1 MKNKN
6 YNRNPGGHNQW
17 KLRSDEEIQKIIDK
31 HPTWTKKDF
40 RGEGKLNPNKKS
52 ALLTRKETER
62 NSLKFYQ
69 IGKRSNIKKIIKH
82 STSNSIREF
91 KSGKID
97 FYILRNRASTKQIRD
112 NMSVSEKRAYD
123 KEIYENLTDKQKEK
137 KNERN
142 RKYYK
147 NMSVE
152 QRKNKKKYDRI
163 AAKKR
168 WKNITDEEWEIKK
181 ERDREYQRR
190 KREEEYYYES
200 FK

>member
-1 MKNKN
+1 VKNKN
-6 YNRNPGGHNQW
+6 HNRNPEGHNQW

-82 STSNSIREF
+82 STKNSIIEF

-97 FYILRNRASTKQIRD
+97 LYTFRNRASTKQIRD
-112 NMSVSEKRAYD
+112 NMSESEKRAYD
-123 KEIYENLTDKQKEK
+123 KKIYENLTIQQLVDK
-137 KNERN
+137 
-142 RKYYK
+142 
-147 NMSVE
+147 
-152 QRKNKKKYDRI
+152 
-163 AAKKR
+163 
-168 WKNITDEEWEIKK
+168 
-181 ERDREYQRR
+181 R
-190 KREEEYYYES
+190 KRQKKYYYET
-200 FK
+200 FKNK

>member
-6 YNRNPGGHNQW
+6 HNRNPEGHNQW
-17 KLRSDEEIQKIIDK
+17 ILRNDEEIQKIIDK
-31 HPTWTKKDF
+31 NPTWTKKDF
-40 RGEGKLNPNKKS
+40 RGEGKLNPNRKN

-62 NSLKFYQ
+62 PFLKFYQ
-69 IGKRSNIKKIIKH
+69 TGKRSNMKRIFNH
-82 STSNSIREF
+82 STSNSISEF

-97 FYILRNRASTKQIRD
+97 LYILRNRASTKQIRD
-112 NMSVSEKRAYD
+112 NTSDSEKRAYD

-142 RKYYK
+142 IKYYE

-152 QRKNKKKYDRI
+152 QRKRKKKYDMI
-163 AAKKR
+163 SAKKR
-168 WKNITDEEWEIKK
+168 WKNISDEEWEIKK

-190 KREEEYYYES
+190 ERQK
-200 FK
+200 KI

>member
-6 YNRNPGGHNQW
+6 HNRNPEGLNQW

-69 IGKRSNIKKIIKH
+69 IGKRSNIKKIIMH
-82 STSNSIREF
+82 STTNSISEF
-91 KSGKID
+91 NSGKID
-97 FYILRNRASTKQIRD
+97 LYILRNRASTKQIRD
-112 NMSVSEKRAYD
+112 NMSESEKRAYD

-142 RKYYK
+142 IKYYE

-152 QRKNKKKYDRI
+152 QRKHKKKYDMI

-168 WKNITDEEWEIKK
+168 WKNISDEEWEIKK

-190 KREEEYYYES
+190 ERQK
-200 FK
+200 KILLWNI

>member
-6 YNRNPGGHNQW
+6 YNRNPEGHNQW
-17 KLRSDEEIQKIIDK
+17 ILRSDEEIQKIIDK

-40 RGEGKLNPNKKS
+40 RGEGKLNQNKKR

-62 NSLKFYQ
+62 NALKFYQ

-82 STSNSIREF
+82 STTNSISEF

-97 FYILRNRASTKQIRD
+97 LYILRNRASTKQIRD
-112 NMSVSEKRAYD
+112 SMSESEKRAYD

-142 RKYYK
+142 IKYYE

-152 QRKNKKKYDRI
+152 QRKRKKKYDMI
-163 AAKKR
+163 SAKKR
-168 WKNITDEEWEIKK
+168 WKNISDEEWEIKK

-190 KREEEYYYES
+190 ERQK
-200 FK
+200 KILL